1 MASIRLHNIT
11 KSYGANEPVLR
22 NITMDIDD
30 GEFLV
35 IVGPSGCGK
44 STLLRMI
51 AGLEEISSGE
61 IFVNEK
67 CVNTLP
73 PKDRDVGMVFQNYA
87 LYPHLTVAE
96 NIGFPLQL
104 RKMSKTDIEKRVH
117 EVASI
122 LQLEQFLLRKPKE
135 LSGGQRQRVALG
147 RAIAR
152 NPQVFLFDEPL
163 SNLDAQL
170 RSQMR
175 SEILALQR
183 KVEVTGVYVTH
194 DQTEAM
200 TMGDKIAVLHKGV
213 LQQMGTPNEV
223 YNRPQNIF
231 VAQFIGNPI
240 INIIEGHFSDGMFV
254 CEKLNIRIPMEN
266 VVSPH
271 NVQYAGF
278 RPDCISIDA
287 AGSYIAKIDHLEYIG
302 HENTL
307 FLRLNGEQ
315 LRARVSGDSSYRKG
329 DTVKFALH
337 DSDVL
342 FFDNDQNILLLQKL

>member
-11 KSYGANEPVLR
+11 KSYGINEPVLT
-22 NITMDIDD
+22 NITLSIEQ

-35 IVGPSGCGK
+35 VVGPSGCGK

-61 IFVNEK
+61 LFIDEK
-67 CVNTLP
+67 CVNNVL

-87 LYPHLTVAE
+87 LYPHLSVAE
-96 NIGFPLQL
+96 NIGFPLRL
-104 RKMSKTDIEKRVH
+104 RKMNKVDIEQRVK
-117 EVASI
+117 EVALM
-122 LQLEQFLLRKPKE
+122 LQLENYVHRKPKE

-183 KVEVTGVYVTH
+183 KVGVTGIYVTH

-200 TMGDKIAVLHKGV
+200 TMGDKIAVLHKGK
-213 LQQMGTPNEV
+213 LQQMGTPTEV
-223 YNRPQNIF
+223 YNRPHNIF

-240 INIIEGHFSDGMFV
+240 INIIEGIFSEGMFLS
-254 CEKLNIRIPMEN
+254 ESLEIRINMDSIVN
-266 VVSPH
+266 PH
-271 NVQYAGF
+271 LVKYAGF
-278 RPDCISIDA
+278 RPDGIHIDDSGTYTA
-287 AGSYIAKIDHLEYIG
+287 RVDHCEYIG
-302 HENTL
+302 HETTL
-307 FLRLNGEQ
+307 YLRVHNEQ
-315 LRARVSGDSSYRKG
+315 IRARLSGESIYKQG
-329 DTVKFALH
+329 DIVKFNIR
-337 DSDVL
+337 SSEVL
-342 FFDNDQNILLLQKL
+342 FFDTNENSFHF

>member
-22 NITMDIDD
+22 NISMKIDD

-51 AGLEEISSGE
+51 AGLEEISSGDL
-61 IFVNEK
+61 FVNEK
-67 CVNTLP
+67 RVNTLP

-104 RKMSKTDIEKRVH
+104 RKMSKTDIEKRVL
-117 EVASI
+117 EVAST
-122 LQLEQFLLRKPKE
+122 LQLESFLLRKPKE

-152 NPQVFLFDEPL
+152 SPQVFLFDEPL

-183 KVEVTGVYVTH
+183 KVGVTGVYVTH

-200 TMGDKIAVLHKGV
+200 TMGDKIAVMHKGI
-213 LQQMGTPNEV
+213 LQQMGTPTEV

-240 INIIEGHFSDGMFV
+240 INIIEGHYADGQFVSDS
-254 CEKLNIRIPMEN
+254 LHIRITMDK
-266 VVSPH
+266 VLSPH
-271 NVQYAGF
+271 KVKYAGF
-278 RPDCISIDA
+278 RPDCISIDPD
-287 AGSYIAKIDHLEYIG
+287 GNYTAKIDHHEYIG
-302 HENTL
+302 HETTL

-315 LRARVSGDSSYRKG
+315 LRARVSGDTSYKNG
-329 DTVKFALH
+329 DTVKFALN
-337 DSDVL
+337 DPDVL
-342 FFDNDQNILLLQKL
+342 FFDNEQNILLLQ